1 MPAPLAHVRSRRRR
15 GRLLSATLTATVLI
29 LSGLSAGPATS
40 QTTTSD
46 PLAPVDAQA
55 WVDQGELT
63 WDAYTPVP
71 GQDPGW
77 KTGEVKGSRD
87 QYTAAVVL
95 LDYQDQPFLITQP
108 PESHP
113 FKNPQPG
120 WDPIPRNQ
128 VNEWMDEYLN
138 TPNEYN
144 GGQSITGYWM
154 EDSHGQVSIDLET
167 FGPYQLPG
175 KVHEYGLA
183 DFAPVRGSNSQCP
196 LGDVCDKNIRADGLS
211 LWTAD
216 VGSTKKI
223 LTEYD
228 NVFFVTAGHD
238 ESSTWQEFGEMIFE
252 GPEDVPRSFG
262 PPPGPG
268 GGPPINN
275 NNEPMENYSPTR
287 YVPWTSWRS
296 AANHWPNALQKLTT
310 QAESSGQSVFAHE
323 FSHVEGLPDNYN
335 NPFAN
340 NVRAGTGYWEM
351 MSRGTF
357 NGPGGTHNRW
367 QVPNAGGSGLGPHHM
382 IEYKQRLGILPTNP
396 GVLVNRSQLASD
408 GIAVATIKARE
419 FVPGNDVVGLQVN
432 LDGGYTPGECQDDYQ
447 TASDRSFWCP
457 QGTNWTDYTIE
468 VVDRV
473 GNDSFTP
480 GHGVLLA
487 QSRGSGSPTVWIVD
501 ANPQDIGMI
510 DFYRP
515 DGTPVPV
522 VRGDPR
528 QLNDATFHA
537 GTGSGSEFEYVDRPN
552 KLHFYILEKHRDA
565 NGVLYYDVAVRNLN
579 GAGPY
584 ARGLSL
590 GQGTATA
597 VSPTTMRLSVPL
609 TNTGQAG
616 EGIFASD
623 VYRLSATVQ
632 GAGWSV
638 QLPYAVRAAEA
649 GETIPVQA
657 LATSAQGAASSATVT
672 LTATSEADPTATQTV
687 TYQVS
692 RSTQGAQ
699 ESTLTLRVDG
709 KGSKRTLVARLASA
723 ANPATGIGGRL
734 IRFSTAGG
742 TFIGQSRT
750 NAQGVAT
757 LPVPSTL
764 RSPKQRFLAEF
775 AGDSQ
780 WLAASA
786 TAGG

>member
-1 MPAPLAHVRSRRRR
+1 MLALRRHGGGWTHWRSRPLAAAV
-15 GRLLSATLTATVLI
+15 TVLTMMM
-29 LSGLSAGPATS
+29 LGLVAGPAAS
-40 QTTTSD
+40 QSTTSD
-46 PLAPVDAQA
+46 PLTPVDAQA

-71 GQDPGW
+71 GQDPRW
-77 KTGEVKGSRD
+77 RTGEVKGSRD

-108 PESHP
+108 PEAHP
-113 FKNPQPG
+113 FGNPQPG
-120 WDPIPRNQ
+120 WDPIPREE
-128 VNEWMDEYLN
+128 VNTWMAEYLN
-138 TPNEYN
+138 KPNEYN

-154 EDSHGQVSIDLET
+154 EDSHGQVSIDLEV
-167 FGPYQLPG
+167 FGPYELPG

-183 DFAPVRGSNSQCP
+183 GHAPVRGANSQCP
-196 LGDVCDKNIRADGLS
+196 QGDVCDRDIRADGVA

-216 VGSTKKI
+216 VLNPKI
-223 LTEYD
+223 PIYD
-228 NVFFVTAGHD
+228 NIFFVTAGHD
-238 ESSTWQEFGEMIFE
+238 ESSTWQEFGEMIFQTR
-252 GPEDVPRSFG
+252 EDVPRSFG
-262 PPPGPG
+262 PPPGPD

-275 NNEPMENYSPTR
+275 NGQPMKNYSPTR
-287 YVPWTSWRS
+287 YVPWTSWRA
-296 AANHWPNALQKLTT
+296 AANHWPNALQGTTT
-310 QAESSGQSVFAHE
+310 QAESSGQSVYAHE

-335 NPFAN
+335 NPFAD

-382 IEYKQRLGILPTNP
+382 IEYKQRLGILPANP
-396 GVLVNRSQLASD
+396 GIRVSRSSLATE

-419 FVPGNDVVGLQVN
+419 FVPGDDVVGMQVD
-432 LDGGYTPGECQDDYQ
+432 LDGGYRAGECQDDYDSP
-447 TASDRSFWCP
+447 SDRSFWCP

-487 QSRGSGSPTVWIVD
+487 QSRGSGTPTVWIVD
-501 ANPQDIGMI
+501 PNPQDIGMI

-537 GTGSGSEFEYVDRPN
+537 GTNSGSEFEYRDDPN
-552 KLHFYILEKHRDA
+552 NLHFYILEKHRDA
-565 NGVLYYDVAVRNLN
+565 NGVLYYDVAVRNLL
-579 GAGPY
+579 GAG
-584 ARGLSL
+584 AFQRGVSL
-590 GQGTATA
+590 GQATTTT
-597 VSPTTMRLSVPL
+597 VNPTTVRLDVPL

-616 EGIFASD
+616 NGIFGSD
-623 VYRLSATVQ
+623 LYRISAAVD

-638 QLPYAVRAAEA
+638 HLPHEVLDAKS

-657 LATSAQGAASSATVT
+657 FATAAEGAASSATVT
-672 LTATSEADPTATQTV
+672 LTATSEADPTKTQTIIV
-687 TYQVS
+687 GVS
-692 RSTQGAQ
+692 RATQGAQ
-699 ESTLTLRVDG
+699 ASALTLRVDG
-709 KGSKRTLVARLASA
+709 QGSKQTLVARLVSA
-723 ANPATGIGGRL
+723 AGGSPIPGRL

-742 TFIGQSRT
+742 TFLGESRT
-750 NAQGVAT
+750 NGDGIAT
-757 LPVPSTL
+757 LPVPKSI
-764 RSPKQRFLAEF
+764 RNPKEQFRAVF
-775 AGDSQ
+775 AGDPQ
-780 WLAASA
+780 WLEASA
-786 TAGG
+786 TAGR